1 MVDDQ
6 SIAFIDSNQNVST
19 HKNVENEENFNTDVF
34 LNSESSERNS
44 GKFDHAESIDYGQ
57 NDYN

>member
-34 LNSESSERNS
+34 LNSESSLLHVN
-44 GKFDHAESIDYGQ
+44 KVKAIKIK
-57 NDYN
+57 